1 VPRQV
6 QVQQTVTQ
14 TRMVSVPKIVE
25 YERPQ
30 IVQGKM
36 IRTYDAGQQYA
47 AASQAVVTGYG
58 QTQVVGPIS
67 GSAAAQFQSQFQ
79 SGSAAAQQQVFMQQ
93 NGQYVS
99 MPYFAQQQQQ
109 QQAQGSA
116 PAETEGAQV

>member
-1 VPRQV
+1 
-6 QVQQTVTQ
+6 VTQ

-58 QTQVVGPIS
+58 QTTVVGPYVAGS
-67 GSAAAQFQSQFQ
+67 QAGSQAGSARPMQFYSVPAGYA
-79 SGSAAAQQQVFMQQ
+79 SGTGGFASVPFFANKTGTSA
-93 NGQYVS
+93 G
-99 MPYFAQQQQQ
+99 P
-109 QQAQGSA
+109 QG
-116 PAETEGAQV
+116 EGAQV